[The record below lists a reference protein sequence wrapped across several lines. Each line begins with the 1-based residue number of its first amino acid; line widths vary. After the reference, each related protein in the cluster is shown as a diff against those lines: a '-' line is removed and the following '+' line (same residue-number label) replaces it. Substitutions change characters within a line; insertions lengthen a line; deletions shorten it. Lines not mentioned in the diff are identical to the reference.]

1 MIVKQLR
8 SIVILVVSLLAVFLL
23 AACEQPAAPEVAADN
38 SVSEDKAEM
47 VTELQIIDVEA
58 GEGATASAGQ
68 MVVVHYTG
76 WLYEPGAEE
85 NKGAKFDSSRD
96 RDDPFMFPLGQGQ
109 VIQGWDQGFA
119 GMQVGGKRTLIIPPH
134 MGYGERG
141 AGAVIPPG
149 ATLLFDV
156 ELLDVQ

>member
-1 MIVKQLR
+1 MIVRRLPRQVL
-8 SIVILVVSLLAVFLL
+8 LMVSFLAVFVL
-23 AACEQPAAPEVAADN
+23 AACGQQGAQDVSDAVAAN
-38 SVSEDKAEM
+38 EDEEVM
-47 VTELQIIDVEA
+47 ITELQIIDVVE

-76 WLYEPGAEE
+76 WLYEPGAAE
-85 NKGAKFDSSRD
+85 NKGDKFDSSLD
-96 RDDPFMFPLGQGQ
+96 RNDPFVFSLGAGQ

-134 MGYGERG
+134 MGYGEQG

-156 ELLDVQ
+156 ELLEIQ

>member
-1 MIVKQLR
+1 MIVRQLR
-8 SIVILVVSLLAVFLL
+8 SIFSLAVSLLTIFLL
-23 AACEQPAAPEVAADN
+23 TSCAQPAAPEVSEDN
-38 SVSEDKAEM
+38 SANGDKAEM
-47 VTELQIIDVEA
+47 ITELQIIDVVE

-76 WLYEPGAEE
+76 WLYEPGADED
-85 NKGAKFDSSRD
+85 KGTKFDSSRD
-96 RDDPFMFPLGQGQ
+96 RGDPFTFPLGQGQ

-134 MGYGERG
+134 MGYGDQG

>member
-1 MIVKQLR
+1 MMVRQLR
-8 SIVILVVSLLAVFLL
+8 SIFILAVSVLTLFLL
-23 AACEQPAAPEVAADN
+23 AACEQPAAPEAATDN
-38 SVSEDKAEM
+38 SASEDKAVM
-47 VTELQIIDVEA
+47 ITELQIIDVEE
-58 GEGATASAGQ
+58 GDGATASAGQ

-76 WLYEPGAEE
+76 WLYEPGADE
-85 NKGAKFDSSRD
+85 NKGTKFDSSRD
-96 RDDPFMFPLGQGQ
+96 RNDPFVFPLGQGQ

-134 MGYGERG
+134 MGYGDQG